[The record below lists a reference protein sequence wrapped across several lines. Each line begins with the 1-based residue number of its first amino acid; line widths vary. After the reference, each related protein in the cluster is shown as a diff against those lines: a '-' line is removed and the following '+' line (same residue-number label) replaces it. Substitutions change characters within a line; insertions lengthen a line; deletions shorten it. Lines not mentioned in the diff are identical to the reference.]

1 VPARPTL
8 EAVAALAGVSRG
20 TVSRVINDSP
30 QVSPRARE
38 AVRKAIDELG
48 FVPHR
53 AARTLVT
60 QRTDTVALVVS
71 ESEEWF
77 FAEPYFAAIVRGI
90 SSGLTGSGLQLLLA
104 VAQSPAEREQL
115 EHYLTGQHVDGVLL
129 VSLHGI
135 DTLPARLESR
145 GVPTVLGGRPL
156 AGLPLAGLPL
166 AGGGPVAD
174 GAPAGVPM
182 ACVDAD
188 NRGGARQA
196 VAHLVAGGRQRI
208 AEIAGPADMAVGQE
222 RHSGYLD
229 GLAEAGL
236 AADGLVEHGDFSLEA
251 GERATAALLA
261 RRPDLDAVF
270 AASDAMAIGA
280 MRAVKAAGRR
290 VPDDVAV
297 VGFEDSPAAPH
308 TDPPLTTVHQPVE
321 AMGREMVRL
330 LLERIA
336 GAPADESLVVL
347 PTHLV
352 IRGST

>member
-1 VPARPTL
+1 MAQPHPGPARPTL

-38 AVRKAIDELG
+38 AVQKAIDELG
-48 FVPHR
+48 FVPNR

-60 QRTDTVALVVS
+60 QRTDSVALVVS
-71 ESEEWF
+71 ESEERF
-77 FAEPYFAAIVRGI
+77 FAEPYFAAVVRGI
-90 SSGLTGSGLQLLLA
+90 SGGLTGSGMQLLLA

-129 VSLHGI
+129 VSLHGM
-135 DTLPARLESR
+135 DTLPGQLEAR
-145 GVPTVLGGRPL
+145 GVPTVLCGRPL
-156 AGLPLAGLPL
+156 AGQ
-166 AGGGPVAD
+166 PV
-174 GAPAGVPM
+174 

-196 VAHLVAGGRQRI
+196 VAHLVAGGRRRI
-208 AEIAGPADMAVGQE
+208 AAIRGPADMTVGQE
-222 RHSGYLD
+222 RHAGYLD

-236 AADGLVEHGDFSLEA
+236 AADDSLVEPGDFSLDA
-251 GERATAALLA
+251 GAAAATALLG
-261 RRPDLDAVF
+261 RRPDLDAIV

-280 MRAVKAAGRR
+280 IRSLRAAGRQ
-290 VPDDVAV
+290 VPRDVAV
-297 VGFEDSPAAPH
+297 VGFEDSPSAAH

-321 AMGREMVRL
+321 LMGREMVRML
-330 LLERIA
+330 LTRIS
-336 GAPADESLVVL
+336 GGTPEESLVIL

-352 IRGST
+352 TRDSA

>member
-1 VPARPTL
+1 VVAQLQPGRPTL

-38 AVRKAIDELG
+38 AVRRAIDELG
-48 FVPHR
+48 FVPNR

-60 QRTDTVALVVS
+60 QRTDSVALVVS
-71 ESEEWF
+71 ESEERF

-90 SSGLTGSGLQLLLA
+90 SSGLAGSGMQLLLA

-115 EHYLTGQHVDGVLL
+115 ENYLTGQHVDGVLL

-156 AGLPLAGLPL
+156 
-166 AGGGPVAD
+166 
-174 GAPAGVPM
+174 GAVPA

-188 NRGGARQA
+188 NRGGAQQA
-196 VAHLVAGGRQRI
+196 VEHLVAAGRERI
-208 AEIAGPADMAVGQE
+208 ATITGPQDMTVGLE
-222 RHSGYLD
+222 RYAGYLA
-229 GLAEAGL
+229 GLAGVGL
-236 AADGLVEHGDFSLEA
+236 AADPALVEAGDFSLD
-251 GERATAALLA
+251 GGVRAAAALLD

-280 MRAVKAAGRR
+280 MRVLRERGRR
-290 VPDDVAV
+290 VPADVAV
-297 VGFEDSPAAPH
+297 VGFEDSPSAAH

-330 LLERIA
+330 LLTRIA
-336 GAPADESLVVL
+336 GSTPAEPLVVL

-352 IRGST
+352 VRGSG

>member
-1 VPARPTL
+1 VAAQPHTGPARPTL

-30 QVSPRARE
+30 QVSPRARD
-38 AVRKAIDELG
+38 AVQAAIDELG
-48 FVPHR
+48 FVPNR
-53 AARTLVT
+53 AARSLVT
-60 QRTDTVALVVS
+60 QRTDSVALVVS
-71 ESEEWF
+71 ESEERF

-90 SSGLTGSGLQLLLA
+90 SSGLTGSGMQLLLA
-104 VAQSPAEREQL
+104 VAQSPSEREQL
-115 EHYLTGQHVDGVLL
+115 ENYLTGQHVDGVLL

-156 AGLPLAGLPL
+156 
-166 AGGGPVAD
+166 
-174 GAPAGVPM
+174 GVQPS

-196 VAHLVAGGRQRI
+196 VEHLVVNGRTRI
-208 AEIAGPADMAVGQE
+208 AAIPGPQDMTVGQE
-222 RHSGYLD
+222 RQSGYLD
-229 GLAEAGL
+229 GLEAAGMS
-236 AADGLVEHGDFSLEA
+236 ADPLLVEPGDFSLDS
-251 GERATAALLA
+251 GGRAMEALLE

-280 MRAVKAAGRR
+280 MRALRAAGRR
-290 VPDDVAV
+290 VPADVAV
-297 VGFEDSPAAPH
+297 VGFEDSPSAAH

-330 LLERIA
+330 LLTRIA
-336 GAPADESLVVL
+336 GGELPDPLVVL

-352 IRGST
+352 VRGTA

>member
-1 VPARPTL
+1 MAQLQDGPAVRPTL

-38 AVRKAIDELG
+38 AVRRAVEELG
-48 FVPHR
+48 FVPNR

-71 ESEEWF
+71 ESEERF

-90 SSGLTGSGLQLLLA
+90 SAGLAGSGMQLLLA

-156 AGLPLAGLPL
+156 
-166 AGGGPVAD
+166 GGRPT
-174 GAPAGVPM
+174 

-196 VAHLVAGGRQRI
+196 VVHLAAGGRRRI
-208 AEIAGPADMAVGQE
+208 AAITGPQDMTVGLE
-222 RHSGYLD
+222 RYSGYRD

-236 AADGLVEHGDFSLEA
+236 AAADDLVEAGDFSLDS
-251 GERATAALLA
+251 GVRAAAALVE
-261 RRPDLDAVF
+261 RRPDLDAIF

-280 MRAVKAAGRR
+280 LRALRERGRR
-290 VPDDVAV
+290 VPADVAV
-297 VGFEDSPAAPH
+297 VGFEDSPLAAH
-308 TDPPLTTVHQPVE
+308 ADPPLTTVHQPVE

-330 LLERIA
+330 LLTRIGGGEVEEA
-336 GAPADESLVVL
+336 LVVL

-352 IRGST
+352 VRGSG

>member
-1 VPARPTL
+1 MDGLAQPHTGHARPTL
-8 EAVAALAGVSRG
+8 EAVATLAGVSRG

-30 QVSPRARE
+30 QVSRRARE
-38 AVRKAIDELG
+38 AVQKAIDELG
-48 FVPHR
+48 FVPNR

-60 QRTDTVALVVS
+60 QRTDSVALVVS
-71 ESEEWF
+71 ESEERF

-90 SSGLTGSGLQLLLA
+90 SSGLTGSGMQLLLA
-104 VAQSPAEREQL
+104 VAQSPTEREQL
-115 EHYLTGQHVDGVLL
+115 ENYLTGQHVDGVLL

-156 AGLPLAGLPL
+156 G
-166 AGGGPVAD
+166 VH
-174 GAPAGVPM
+174 PA

-196 VAHLVAGGRQRI
+196 VEHLVAGGRRRI
-208 AEIAGPADMAVGQE
+208 AAIRGPQDMAVGQE

-229 GLAEAGL
+229 GLADAGL
-236 AADGLVEHGDFSLEA
+236 AMDETLVEAGDFSLDSGA
-251 GERATAALLA
+251 RAAAALLD
-261 RRPDLDAVF
+261 RRPDLDALF

-280 MRAVKAAGRR
+280 MRTLRAAGRA
-290 VPDDVAV
+290 VPGNVAV
-297 VGFEDSPAAPH
+297 VGFEDSPSAAH

-330 LLERIA
+330 LLTRI
-336 GAPADESLVVL
+336 GGDAPAEPLVVL

-352 IRGST
+352 VRGSA

>member
-1 VPARPTL
+1 MVAQLQPGRPTL

-48 FVPHR
+48 FVPNR

-60 QRTDTVALVVS
+60 QRTDSVALVVS
-71 ESEEWF
+71 ESEERF

-90 SSGLTGSGLQLLLA
+90 SAGLTGSGMQLLLA
-104 VAQSPAEREQL
+104 VAQSPTEREQL
-115 EHYLTGQHVDGVLL
+115 ENYLTGQHVDGVLL

-145 GVPTVLGGRPL
+145 GVPTVLGGRPM
-156 AGLPLAGLPL
+156 G
-166 AGGGPVAD
+166 VQ
-174 GAPAGVPM
+174 PA

-196 VAHLVAGGRQRI
+196 VEHLLAAGRRRVAT
-208 AEIAGPADMAVGQE
+208 IAGPQDMTVGLE
-222 RHSGYLD
+222 RYSGYRDALADAGIDLD
-229 GLAEAGL
+229 PA
-236 AADGLVEHGDFSLEA
+236 LVAPGDFSLDSGA
-251 GERATAALLA
+251 RAASALLDA
-261 RRPDLDAVF
+261 RPDLDAVF

-280 MRAVKAAGRR
+280 MRALREAGRR
-290 VPDDVAV
+290 VPEDVAV
-297 VGFEDSPAAPH
+297 VGFEDSPSAAH

-330 LLERIA
+330 LLTRI
-336 GAPADESLVVL
+336 GGEPVRDPLVVL

-352 IRGST
+352 VRGSA

>member
-1 VPARPTL
+1 VVAQLQPGRPTL

-38 AVRKAIDELG
+38 AVRRAIDELG
-48 FVPHR
+48 FVPNR

-60 QRTDTVALVVS
+60 QRTDSVALVVS
-71 ESEEWF
+71 ESEERF

-104 VAQSPAEREQL
+104 VAQSPTEREQL
-115 EHYLTGQHVDGVLL
+115 ETYLTGQHVDGVLL

-145 GVPTVLGGRPL
+145 GVPTVLGGRPM
-156 AGLPLAGLPL
+156 G
-166 AGGGPVAD
+166 VQ
-174 GAPAGVPM
+174 PA

-196 VAHLVAGGRQRI
+196 VEHLLAAGRRRVAT
-208 AEIAGPADMAVGQE
+208 IAGPQDMTVGLERYTGYRDALAD
-222 RHSGYLD
+222 
-229 GLAEAGL
+229 AGIEV
-236 AADGLVEHGDFSLEA
+236 DPELVATGDFSLDS
-251 GERATAALLA
+251 GVRAASALLDA
-261 RRPDLDAVF
+261 RPDLDAIF
-270 AASDAMAIGA
+270 AASDAMAIGG
-280 MRAVKAAGRR
+280 MRALREAGRR
-290 VPDDVAV
+290 VPEDVAV
-297 VGFEDSPAAPH
+297 VGFEDSPSAAH

-330 LLERIA
+330 LLARI
-336 GAPADESLVVL
+336 GGSEVDQPLVVL

-352 IRGST
+352 VRGSG

>member
-1 VPARPTL
+1 MAQPQPGPARPTL

-38 AVRKAIDELG
+38 AVQKAIEELG
-48 FVPHR
+48 FVPNR

-60 QRTDTVALVVS
+60 QRTDSVALVVS
-71 ESEEWF
+71 ESEERF
-77 FAEPYFAAIVRGI
+77 FAEPYFAAVVRGI
-90 SSGLTGSGLQLLLA
+90 SAGLTGSGLQLLLA
-104 VAQSPAEREQL
+104 VAQSPTEREQL

-129 VSLHGI
+129 VSLHGM
-135 DTLPARLESR
+135 DTLPARLEAR
-145 GVPTVLGGRPL
+145 GVPTVLCGRPL
-156 AGLPLAGLPL
+156 AGQ
-166 AGGGPVAD
+166 
-174 GAPAGVPM
+174 PA

-196 VAHLVAGGRQRI
+196 VAHLVAAGRRRI
-208 AEIAGPADMAVGQE
+208 AAIRGPADMTVGQE
-222 RHSGYLD
+222 RHAGYLD

-236 AADGLVEHGDFSLEA
+236 AVDDSLVEPGDFSLDA
-251 GERATAALLA
+251 GSAAATALLA
-261 RRPDLDAVF
+261 RRPDLDAIV

-280 MRAVKAAGRR
+280 MRSLRAAGRQ

-297 VGFEDSPAAPH
+297 VGFEDSPSAAH

-321 AMGREMVRL
+321 SMGREMVRML
-330 LLERIA
+330 LTRIA
-336 GAPADESLVVL
+336 GGTPEESLVIL

-352 IRGST
+352 VRDSA

>member
-1 VPARPTL
+1 VAQPQSARPTL

-20 TVSRVINDSP
+20 TVSRVVNDSP

-38 AVRKAIDELG
+38 AVRKAIAELG
-48 FVPHR
+48 FVPNR

-60 QRTDTVALVVS
+60 QRTDSVALVVS
-71 ESEEWF
+71 ESEERF

-115 EHYLTGQHVDGVLL
+115 ETYLTGQHVDGVLL
-129 VSLHGI
+129 VSLHGL

-156 AGLPLAGLPL
+156 
-166 AGGGPVAD
+166 
-174 GAPAGVPM
+174 GVQPTV
-182 ACVDAD
+182 CVDAD

-196 VAHLVAGGRQRI
+196 VAHLVARGRRRI
-208 AEIAGPADMAVGQE
+208 AAIPGPQDMAVGLE

-236 AADGLVEHGDFSLEA
+236 PVEDALIEPGDFSLDT
-251 GERATAALLA
+251 GFRAASALLS
-261 RRPDLDAVF
+261 RRPDLDAIF

-280 MRAVKAAGRR
+280 MRALRGQGRR
-290 VPDDVAV
+290 VPEDVGV

-330 LLERIA
+330 LLARI
-336 GAPADESLVVL
+336 GGGSPPESLVVL

-352 IRGST
+352 IRGSA

>member
-1 VPARPTL
+1 VDPVVVRPARPTL

-38 AVRKAIDELG
+38 AVRQAIEELG
-48 FVPHR
+48 FVPNR

-60 QRTDTVALVVS
+60 QRTDSVALVVS
-71 ESEEWF
+71 ESEERF

-90 SSGLTGSGLQLLLA
+90 SAGLAGSGMQLLLA
-104 VAQSPAEREQL
+104 VAQSSAEREQL
-115 EHYLTGQHVDGVLL
+115 ENYLTGQHVDGVLL

-135 DTLPARLESR
+135 DTLPAKLESL

-156 AGLPLAGLPL
+156 GAG
-166 AGGGPVAD
+166 
-174 GAPAGVPM
+174 PA

-188 NRGGARQA
+188 NRGGAREA
-196 VAHLVAGGRQRI
+196 VAHLVAGGRTRI
-208 AEIAGPADMAVGQE
+208 AAIRGPADMTVGQE
-222 RHSGYLD
+222 RHAGYLD

-236 AADGLVEHGDFSLEA
+236 PVDDELVEVGDFSLDA
-251 GERATAALLA
+251 GSRAVAALLS

-280 MRAVKAAGRR
+280 MRALRAAGRR
-290 VPDDVAV
+290 VPGHVAV
-297 VGFEDSPAAPH
+297 VGFEDSPSAAH

-321 AMGREMVRL
+321 AMGREMVRML
-330 LLERIA
+330 MTRIS
-336 GAPADESLVVL
+336 GGTPPEPLVIL

-352 IRGST
+352 IRDSA

>member
-1 VPARPTL
+1 VAAQPHPGPARPTL

-38 AVRKAIDELG
+38 AVRRAIDELG
-48 FVPHR
+48 FVPNR

-60 QRTDTVALVVS
+60 QRTDSVALVVS
-71 ESEEWF
+71 ESEERF

-90 SSGLTGSGLQLLLA
+90 SSGLAGSGMQLLLA

-115 EHYLTGQHVDGVLL
+115 ENYLTGQHVDGVLL

-156 AGLPLAGLPL
+156 GVH
-166 AGGGPVAD
+166 PV
-174 GAPAGVPM
+174 

-196 VAHLVAGGRQRI
+196 VGHLVAGGRRRI
-208 AEIAGPADMAVGQE
+208 AAIPGPQDMAVGQE
-222 RHSGYLD
+222 RQSGYLD

-236 AADGLVEHGDFSLEA
+236 PVEDSLVEPGDFSLDA
-251 GERATAALLA
+251 GMRAASALLS
-261 RRPDLDAVF
+261 RRPDLDAIF

-280 MRAVKAAGRR
+280 RRALRGLGRR
-290 VPDDVAV
+290 IPEDVAV

-330 LLERIA
+330 LLTRI
-336 GAPADESLVVL
+336 GGGSPEDSLVIL

-352 IRGST
+352 IRGSA

>member
-1 VPARPTL
+1 VAAQPVPRPTL

-30 QVSPRARE
+30 QVSPRARD

-48 FVPHR
+48 FVPNR
-53 AARTLVT
+53 AARALVT
-60 QRTDTVALVVS
+60 QRTDSVALVVS
-71 ESEEWF
+71 ESEERF
-77 FAEPYFAAIVRGI
+77 FAEPYFASIVRGI
-90 SSGLTGSGLQLLLA
+90 SSALTGSGMQLLLA

-115 EHYLTGQHVDGVLL
+115 ENYLTGQHVDGVLL

-156 AGLPLAGLPL
+156 G
-166 AGGGPVAD
+166 VR
-174 GAPAGVPM
+174 PAV
-182 ACVDAD
+182 CVDAD

-196 VAHLVAGGRQRI
+196 VAHLVAGGRRRI
-208 AEIAGPADMAVGQE
+208 AAIPGPQDMAVGQE

-236 AADGLVEHGDFSLEA
+236 PVDDALIEAGDFSLDSGVRA
-251 GERATAALLA
+251 ATALLE
-261 RRPDLDAVF
+261 RRPDLDAIF
-270 AASDAMAIGA
+270 AASDPMAIGVL
-280 MRAVKAAGRR
+280 RALRKLGRR
-290 VPDDVAV
+290 VPEDVAV

-330 LLERIA
+330 LLERIS

-352 IRGST
+352 IRGSA

>member
-1 VPARPTL
+1 VVRAGGRAVAPSPSGPGVRPTL
-8 EAVAALAGVSRG
+8 EGVAALAGVSRG

-30 QVSPRARE
+30 QVSPRARA
-38 AVRKAIDELG
+38 AVLAAIEELG
-48 FVPHR
+48 FVPNR
-53 AARTLVT
+53 AARSLVT
-60 QRTDTVALVVS
+60 QRTDSVALVVS
-71 ESEEWF
+71 ESEERF

-90 SSGLTGSGLQLLLA
+90 SAGLTGSGMQLLLA

-156 AGLPLAGLPL
+156 GSQ
-166 AGGGPVAD
+166 
-174 GAPAGVPM
+174 PA

-196 VAHLVAGGRQRI
+196 VAHLAADGRRRI
-208 AEIAGPADMAVGQE
+208 ATITGPQDMTVGLE
-222 RHSGYLD
+222 RYSGYRD
-229 GLAEAGL
+229 GLAQAGL
-236 AADGLVEHGDFSLEA
+236 AADDELVEAGDFSLDSGMHAAE
-251 GERATAALLA
+251 ALLD

-280 MRAVKAAGRR
+280 MRELRDRGRR

-297 VGFEDSPAAPH
+297 VGFEDSPSAAH

-330 LLERIA
+330 LLRRIGGDA
-336 GAPADESLVVL
+336 VDEPLVVL

-352 IRGST
+352 VRGSA

>member
-1 VPARPTL
+1 LAQPQPGPARPTL

-38 AVRKAIDELG
+38 AVQKAIDELG
-48 FVPHR
+48 FVPNR

-60 QRTDTVALVVS
+60 QRTDSVALVVS
-71 ESEEWF
+71 ESEERF
-77 FAEPYFAAIVRGI
+77 FAEPYFASIVRGI
-90 SSGLTGSGLQLLLA
+90 SAGLTGSGLQLLLA
-104 VAQSPAEREQL
+104 VAQSPADREQL

-156 AGLPLAGLPL
+156 GER
-166 AGGGPVAD
+166 PV
-174 GAPAGVPM
+174 

-196 VAHLVAGGRQRI
+196 VAHLVAAGRSRI
-208 AEIAGPADMAVGQE
+208 AAIRGPADMTVGQE
-222 RHSGYLD
+222 RHAGYLD
-229 GLAEAGL
+229 GLAQAGL
-236 AADGLVEHGDFSLEA
+236 AVDDSLVEPGDFSLDA
-251 GERATAALLA
+251 GAAAARALLA
-261 RRPDLDAVF
+261 RRPDLDAVV

-280 MRAVKAAGRR
+280 MRTLRAAGRR
-290 VPDDVAV
+290 VPGDVAV
-297 VGFEDSPAAPH
+297 VGFEDSPSAAH

-321 AMGREMVRL
+321 LMGREMVRML
-330 LLERIA
+330 LTRIA
-336 GAPADESLVVL
+336 GSTPEESLVIL

-352 IRGST
+352 VRDSA

>member
-1 VPARPTL
+1 VVAQSHPGPARPTL

-48 FVPHR
+48 FVPNR

-60 QRTDTVALVVS
+60 QRTDSVALVVS
-71 ESEEWF
+71 ESEERF
-77 FAEPYFAAIVRGI
+77 FAEPYFAAVVRGI
-90 SSGLTGSGLQLLLA
+90 SAGLAGSGLQLLLA
-104 VAQSPAEREQL
+104 VAQSPSEREQL

-135 DTLPARLESR
+135 DTLPARLEAR
-145 GVPTVLGGRPL
+145 GVPAVLGGRPL
-156 AGLPLAGLPL
+156 
-166 AGGGPVAD
+166 GGAQPV
-174 GAPAGVPM
+174 

-196 VAHLVAGGRQRI
+196 VAHLVAGGRRRI
-208 AEIAGPADMAVGQE
+208 AAIPGPQDMTVGLE
-222 RHSGYLD
+222 RHAGYLD

-236 AADGLVEHGDFSLEA
+236 TADDSLVEPGDFSLDS
-251 GERATAALLA
+251 GVRAAATLLE
-261 RRPDLDAVF
+261 RRPDLDAIF

-280 MRAVKAAGRR
+280 MRSLRATGRS
-290 VPDDVAV
+290 VPADVAV
-297 VGFEDSPAAPH
+297 VGFEDSPSAAH

-330 LLERIA
+330 LLTRIA
-336 GAPADESLVVL
+336 GADVDEPLVIL

-352 IRGST
+352 VRDSS